1 MNGAIPLSSKK
12 LTTFGGTASES
23 KKKISH
29 RQLRSVAR
37 ELIPFAT
44 L

>member
-1 MNGAIPLSSKK
+1 MHDYGMH
-12 LTTFGGTASES
+12 GM

-29 RQLRSVAR
+29 RQLRAVAR